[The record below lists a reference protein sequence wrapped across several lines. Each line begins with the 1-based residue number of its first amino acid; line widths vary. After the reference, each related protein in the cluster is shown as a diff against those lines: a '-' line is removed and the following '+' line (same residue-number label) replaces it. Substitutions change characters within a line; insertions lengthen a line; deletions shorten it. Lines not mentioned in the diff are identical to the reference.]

1 MHPTK
6 TKSFFSSKLST
17 IIYDSEKK
25 LKLSNEE
32 FTNNGS
38 RQISSIPFI
47 ALNYGIL
54 ISEAGLEATASRRR
68 PVEEVTRKEYIEEN
82 FNARFKSHIPIVNS
96 ARLKLSNAFEA

>member
-54 ISEAGLEATASRRR
+54 ISEAGL
-68 PVEEVTRKEYIEEN
+68 
-82 FNARFKSHIPIVNS
+82 
-96 ARLKLSNAFEA
+96 